1 MEAIKDDKNI
11 KALTAIAVSPEI
23 LKSLSALP
31 EPPKGLKNLFTVG
44 NIKTVLRNQF
54 KKIKDNE
61 EDKYLFELDK
71 KIKTSRKDRPGK
83 LEYSMKSPE
92 NFFNNLE
99 DDPENAKDTLKN
111 RIDKINSIQKLA
123 RGKNVGKKDTDKLI
137 ETGNA
142 LKRVYENAYD
152 YFNIWAKIQG
162 ITTQEEIERE
172 ERKSKADMK
181 KPRKG

>member
-1 MEAIKDDKNI
+1 MSGKDVRPTDTHREVEKKLFEYTPLGAKLDQQGKTFEKQGKDIVEAIKDDKNI

-31 EPPKGLKNLFTVG
+31 EPPKGLKNLFTVR

-71 KIKTSRKDRPGK
+71 KMETSRKDRPGK

-92 NFFNNLE
+92 IFFNNLE
-99 DDPENAKDTLKN
+99 DDPENANDTLKN

-123 RGKNVGKKDTDKLI
+123 GVKMLEK
-137 ETGNA
+137 
-142 LKRVYENAYD
+142 
-152 YFNIWAKIQG
+152 KIQ
-162 ITTQEEIERE
+162 IR
-172 ERKSKADMK
+172 
-181 KPRKG
+181 